1 MLVDF
6 LSNSKSNTVVGI
18 AIICSSSSLAVVG
31 LLMCSS
37 CCYRIVT
44 LTVRTIDIG
53 ITSNNKMTTCGNN

>member
-6 LSNSKSNTVVGI
+6 LFNIKTIPVEGI
-18 AIICSSSSLAVVG
+18 AIICSTSSLAVVG

-37 CCYRIVT
+37 CCYRIDT

-53 ITSNNKMTTCGNN
+53 ITSKNKMTTCGNN